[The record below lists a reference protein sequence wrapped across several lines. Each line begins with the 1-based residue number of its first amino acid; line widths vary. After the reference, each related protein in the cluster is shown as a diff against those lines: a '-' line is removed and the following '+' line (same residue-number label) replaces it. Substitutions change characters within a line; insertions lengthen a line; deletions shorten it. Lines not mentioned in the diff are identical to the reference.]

1 MDIVEI
7 RQRAEKATPGPWS
20 LQPAEWECDCG
31 GDEDGHAHKAPDQCR
46 DGWWRD
52 AAWVA
57 GPILIEHGDGWTG
70 FNDADADFMAHAR
83 KDVPALCDALEAAE
97 AAVDVLLKP
106 VIVDWMALRAYI
118 GDSDET
124 QGAMIAVAQTI
135 AQATQRAEAA
145 EKALAI
151 MADDLASMTVRAQIA
166 EDGRQIETRRAER
179 ALDTLARYEQQQW
192 MARAI
197 GAEAAEERMLTERVQ
212 RRIEGT
218 LPADDLRRA
227 FVDGAA
233 WWEFRSTE
241 FTMWNSDRAEAE
253 AEAEARFPNGKP
265 RAIEVT
271 P

>member
-7 RQRAEKATPGPWS
+7 RQRVEKATPGRWS
-20 LQPAEWECDCG
+20 LQPADWECDCG
-31 GDEDGHAHKAPDQCR
+31 GDEDGHAHTSPDQCR

-83 KDVPALCDALEAAE
+83 KDVPALCDALEAAKAKLAMMQSE
-97 AAVDVLLKP
+97 MNKIANNLGKEIGLL
-106 VIVDWMALRAYI
+106 A
-118 GDSDET
+118 
-124 QGAMIAVAQTI
+124 
-135 AQATQRAEAA
+135 RAEQA
-145 EKALAI
+145 EAALAI

-233 WWEFRSTE
+233 WWNFKSTE
-241 FTMWNSDRAEAE
+241 FTMFNSERREAE

-265 RAIEVT
+265 RPVEVQ